1 MDLHTHVH
9 ASLYALGMAS
19 TSVRIDRSTH
29 DELKE
34 LARSLGTTVGDTVA
48 IAVKGLRQEMIGQDL
63 RRELST
69 EDTEWLDADL
79 G

>member
-1 MDLHTHVH
+1 
-9 ASLYALGMAS
+9 MAS

>member
-1 MDLHTHVH
+1 VH

>member
-1 MDLHTHVH
+1 MHMCMQVCMLW
-9 ASLYALGMAS
+9 GMAS